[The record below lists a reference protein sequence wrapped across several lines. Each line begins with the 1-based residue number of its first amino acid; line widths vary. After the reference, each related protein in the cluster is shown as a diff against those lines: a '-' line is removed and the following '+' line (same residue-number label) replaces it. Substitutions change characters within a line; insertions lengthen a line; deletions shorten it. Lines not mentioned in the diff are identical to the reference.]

1 MFQTA
6 NLIEAALWIAIGA
19 AFAARALVRRDRWR
33 WNCAAAAVAF
43 VLFGLSDVVETSTG
57 AWWRPW
63 WLLVWKGGCIIAF
76 VWLYVKWRKRTSTLL

>member
-1 MFQTA
+1 MFETA
-6 NLIEAALWIAIGA
+6 NLIEATLWIAIGA
-19 AFAARALVRRDRWR
+19 AFAVRALVRRDRWR
-33 WNCAAAAVAF
+33 RTCAAAAVAF

-76 VWLYVKWRKRTSTLL
+76 VWLCVKWRWGTSTLP